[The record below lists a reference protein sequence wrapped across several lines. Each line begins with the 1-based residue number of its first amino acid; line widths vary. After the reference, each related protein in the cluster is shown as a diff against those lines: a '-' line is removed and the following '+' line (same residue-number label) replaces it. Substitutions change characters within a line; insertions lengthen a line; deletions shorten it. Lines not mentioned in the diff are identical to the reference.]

1 MQTDIPLSEPQITSL
16 FSTQPRLPPQFLTTD
31 LSLHSPEISS
41 RQPTLNI
48 ITTGHHSHGKTTLIH
63 SLLNSFSLPDPSSS
77 SSPASTSL
85 SFTNIKLFKCLKCP
99 QPECY
104 KSFPSS
110 TPSSPKCPTCNEPL
124 TLLRHMCFI
133 DSASHEH
140 LMSFILTSNTIIDG
154 ALHLIAVNETFP
166 QLQSQEQ
173 LTAMT
178 KMDVKHITIVQNKM
192 DTNISDETLKH
203 QFKQIQT
210 FVAGTTAST
219 AHVVPISAKLKYN
232 IDVVI
237 QLLSHIPQPKRDLL
251 SPPRCIV
258 LKSIESNINSVIDNN
273 NNVNCVIASAML
285 IKGVINLGQV
295 VEVKPGVI
303 TKTQSNEIKVTP
315 IYTHVIAL
323 YSEDNTLLYAVP
335 GGLVRIAL
343 RTEQTLMKAEK
354 LNGRVI
360 GAPGKLPDVVV
371 KIVVRCCLLKRL
383 MNVKRKDGDD
393 SVGEVKLHEMLLVS
407 VNACSVGG
415 KVVEINGNEVMFELN
430 VPICCE
436 IREKVAVSRKIGKN
450 VRLIGFGE
458 VISTVTIDDSDI

>member
-1 MQTDIPLSEPQITSL
+1 MQHDIPLSEHQITSL
-16 FSTQPRLPPQFLTTD
+16 FSTQPHLPPQSLSTEH
-31 LSLHSPEISS
+31 SLHSTEISS

-48 ITTGHHSHGKTTLIH
+48 ITTGNHSHGKTTLIH
-63 SLLNSFSLPDPSSS
+63 SLLNSLSLPESSVS
-77 SSPASTSL
+77 SSL
-85 SFTNIKLFKCLKCP
+85 SFTNIKLFKCPKCP

-124 TLLRHMCFI
+124 TLHHHVCFI

-140 LMSFILTSNTIIDG
+140 LMSFILTNNTIIDG
-154 ALHLIAVNETFP
+154 ALHLIAVNESFP
-166 QLQSQEQ
+166 QPQSQEQ
-173 LTAMT
+173 LTAIT
-178 KMDVKHITIVQNKM
+178 KMNVKHITIVQNKM
-192 DTNISDETLKH
+192 DTNISDEALKH

-210 FVAGTTAST
+210 FVTGTTAST

-237 QLLSHIPQPKRDLL
+237 QLLSHIPQPKRDLS

-258 LKSIESNINSVIDNN
+258 FKSIESNINSVIDNN
-273 NNVNCVIASAML
+273 NNVNCVIASAMI
-285 IKGVINLGQV
+285 IKGVINLGQL

-323 YSEDNTLLYAVP
+323 HSEDNTLLYAVP

-354 LNGRVI
+354 LNGKVI
-360 GAPGKLPDVVV
+360 GVPGKLPDVVV

-383 MNVKRKDGDD
+383 MNVKRKDGDE
-393 SVGEVKLHEMLLVS
+393 SVGEVKLHEMLLVN

-415 KVVEINGNEVMFELN
+415 KVAEVNGVSIVMKWL
-430 VPICCE
+430 P
-436 IREKVAVSRKIGKN
+436 RGRG
-450 VRLIGFGE
+450 
-458 VISTVTIDDSDI
+458 